1 MDVKTALDFFGDD
14 GDLTTNSTVYKR
26 EKKREDADRE
36 GFCDRC
42 PYHGGENARR
52 GGKKARSDHYKDRRK
67 GK

>member
-1 MDVKTALDFFGDD
+1 MDVKTALDFFDDD

-26 EKKREDADRE
+26 EKRTRDADRE

-42 PYHGGENARR
+42 HYRKGDNA
-52 GGKKARSDHYKDRRK
+52 GRSREPRTDRYKDRRK